1 MDAEKDKNEP
11 SIEQLLIIMACT
23 LQLRGGDLELEE
35 LIFLKQAIDKGIDS
49 HSKEIPC
56 NENHVRKDLSI

>member
-1 MDAEKDKNEP
+1 MDAEKDKHEP
-11 SIEQLLIIMACT
+11 SVEQLLIIMACT

-49 HSKEIPC
+49 YRKEI
-56 NENHVRKDLSI
+56 H

>member
-1 MDAEKDKNEP
+1 MVAITKNAEKDKHEP
-11 SIEQLLIIMACT
+11 SVEQLLIIMACT

-49 HSKEIPC
+49 HRKEI
-56 NENHVRKDLSI
+56 H

>member
-11 SIEQLLIIMACT
+11 SVEQLLIIMACT

-35 LIFLKQAIDKGIDS
+35 LIFLKQAIDKEIDS
-49 HSKEIPC
+49 HRKEI
-56 NENHVRKDLSI
+56 H